1 MSIAVNRPVPRT
13 VTVTSLSRE
22 LPLTSMASTAFWIR
36 CTWSVCCRTFS
47 SRPSTSTSVSGFMGS
62 LSLAG
67 GCGRVADVECADQP
81 LELRYDGGGLGGQA
95 GAGDLHDQAVG
106 GGVAQRD
113 REVHLRLDQL
123 ARRAA
128 RSGGR
133 AQPQDLRDA
142 GRALVA
148 DGLA

>member
-1 MSIAVNRPVPRT
+1 MSIAVKRPVPRT

-47 SRPSTSTSVSGFMGS
+47 SRPSTSTSVSGFMGF
-62 LSLAG
+62 LSSTGRG
-67 GCGRVADVECADQP
+67 GVAVADVERADQL
-81 LELRYDGGGLGGQA
+81 LELRYDDGGLGGQA

-106 GGVAQRD
+106 RGVAEWD
-113 REVHLRLDQL
+113 REVHLGLDQL

-128 RSGGR
+128 G
-133 AQPQDLRDA
+133 
-142 GRALVA
+142 
-148 DGLA
+148 